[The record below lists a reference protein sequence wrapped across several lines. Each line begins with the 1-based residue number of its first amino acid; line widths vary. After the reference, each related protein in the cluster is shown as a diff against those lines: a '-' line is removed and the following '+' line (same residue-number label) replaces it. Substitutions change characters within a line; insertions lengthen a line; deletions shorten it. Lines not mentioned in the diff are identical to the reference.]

1 MDEAYFKTRW
11 GPNRPSLILK
21 LASAPEFSTSN
32 LGTLLQRAKRTAM
45 SETARLAKSFKLN
58 GIYITQQEG
67 SQDGITSQSSGWR
80 PLYLRRRIL
89 GIFVVT
95 FCGILAVLEV
105 LNHISQVNYG
115 IASSIEGRHYLWTY
129 GPTAILTVVAALWSR
144 VEFQVKQHAPWQS
157 LHEKPEVAEKSILL
171 DYIIPMQPF
180 TVIKAL
186 RNRHFAVAA
195 GATGS
200 MLLTLLI
207 IISTGLFSLQEVGVQ
222 KDNVPILLY
231 DYFSGENPT
240 LDAEGATPFD
250 TLNSVLFDNGSY
262 PEGTTANLAFQRF
275 SASNISSNAIVT
287 AQIEGMEAQLGCEPA
302 TITITKWEVDGVMA
316 ADGEFTITQ
325 QNMTNEISSPSCKIE
340 NFAIDGGYGAY
351 FPYVGM
357 FEQGQCVGVK
367 GTDGTRVVVTIAKI
381 RENVVF
387 SNDTYDDYTRGY
399 NRKSD
404 IVLDHSVQL
413 ICKPTYSL
421 LEVNATTN
429 ASVPL
434 SNVQI
439 EETRSMNSTFPGL
452 AAWDIANSV
461 LSGPKGHIIARP
473 IEDNNPFAAPDKM
486 SVDYSL
492 QIGAWLAGSTGNVEL
507 LFQDGVLN
515 HVASAYYRAMAA
527 QYMNNGLA
535 RQLSS
540 TTTGSAVIH
549 ENRVIMA
556 ELPLRAMEVCLAI
569 GTLLT
574 LVIVLLASPTATAS
588 TPWNPNSISAIAA
601 ILSNSKALRQY
612 LSGTSAS
619 PLYILEDRL
628 KKSHYFSRTSAEGF
642 SIETVDNEQIYNEQ
656 SNIFTTDKQKSPSS
670 SADSKPFPSVFFRV
684 AIFVTVASIIVVLEV
699 LLHISETQDGLAD
712 VTANKYMHYSWTL
725 LPSLL
730 MELIGLS
737 FGSMSF
743 NSRILAPYALLKRPS
758 GAVFQNCM
766 TVNFLD
772 SLSVTTVIRSIR
784 TGHFAVLAATLA
796 ALISSFLS
804 IVTSGLFSAMDT
816 SQYISTN
823 FTQEDTF
830 HRFAIWNAS
839 VSPDL
844 DNSNVIT
851 AQYIIQGN
859 RTAFPRWT
867 YETLVFPKLSM
878 DASLRT
884 NLPESSFVE
893 LWVPALRTA
902 PTCLV
907 QRGSEVNYTLQP
919 ATDEQTSVNSK
930 VSQVLYIEPPRIG
943 CAPWSNGTG
952 WEENSRDLLE
962 LETEGYFGLAIL
974 SPCYNANSSGA
985 NLPVSYFW
993 GEVRN
998 SAVANIVAM
1007 TCAPVAETVN
1017 TWTRFQLPD
1026 FDIPY
1031 DHPPVPDES
1040 SASTVQDQY
1049 IPYSP
1054 WTGTSTTAA
1063 NLDSFFQALVSGRW
1077 AIPRDYLGDADKI
1090 ENVVKAI
1097 KFQDGIMKAQEFN
1110 GMTRLSNASMG
1121 VLLPGNVTLTNNRLR
1136 LIQDATSTRVLD
1148 ALLASILI
1156 LGILGSVLVNTDH
1169 ILPKIPSSIA
1179 AVASLLADSNFLD
1192 WYQSTA
1198 EDPNDTAR
1206 GRKFFAGSR
1215 FVLGRQNAGNLS
1227 DSSSSPTEE
1236 KKDVD
1241 LTICLTDPVGET
1253 EPQ

>member
-1 MDEAYFKTRW
+1 
-11 GPNRPSLILK
+11 
-21 LASAPEFSTSN
+21 
-32 LGTLLQRAKRTAM
+32 M
-45 SETARLAKSFKLN
+45 SKPARLAKGFKLD
-58 GIYITQQEG
+58 GIWITQREG
-67 SQDGITSQSSGWR
+67 SQDGVTSQSSGWR
-80 PLYLRRRIL
+80 PFYLRRRIL
-89 GIFVVT
+89 LTFVVI
-95 FCGILAVLEV
+95 FCGIIAALEV
-105 LNHISQVNYG
+105 LNRISQVNYG
-115 IASSIEGRHYLWTY
+115 IASSVEGRHYLWTY
-129 GPTAILTVVAALWSR
+129 GPTAILTMVAAFWSR

-157 LHEKPEVAEKSILL
+157 LQEKPEVAERSILL
-171 DYIIPMQPF
+171 DYITPMQPF
-180 TVIKAL
+180 AAIQAL

-207 IISTGLFSLQEVGVQ
+207 IFSTGLFSLQEIGVQ
-222 KDNVPILLY
+222 KDHVPILLY

-275 SASNISSNAIVT
+275 SAPNISSNAIVT
-287 AQIEGMEAQLGCEPA
+287 AQIDGMEAQLSCEPA
-302 TITITKWEVDGVMA
+302 NITITKWEVEGVTSTY
-316 ADGEFTITQ
+316 GEFTITH
-325 QNMTNEISSPSCKIE
+325 QNMTNEIATPSCKIE
-340 NFAIDGGYGAY
+340 NFSIDGGYGAY
-351 FPYVGM
+351 YPYVGM
-357 FEQGQCVGVK
+357 FEQGQCVGSK

-399 NRKSD
+399 HQKSD
-404 IVLDHSVQL
+404 IVLDQSVLL
-413 ICKPTYSL
+413 ICTPTYSL
-421 LEVNATTN
+421 LEVNATNN
-429 ASVPL
+429 ASVSL

-439 EETRSMNSTFPGL
+439 EDTRSKNSTLPGL

-461 LSGPKGHIIARP
+461 LSGPKGHTIGRP
-473 IEDNNPFAAPDKM
+473 IEDNNPFVAPDKM

-492 QIGAWLAGSTGNVEL
+492 QIGAWLAGSTGNIDL
-507 LFQDGVLN
+507 LFQDDVLN
-515 HVASAYYRAMAA
+515 YVASAYYRAMAA

-535 RQLSS
+535 RQRSS
-540 TTTGSAVIH
+540 TTTGSAVVLEH
-549 ENRVIMA
+549 RVIMA
-556 ELPLRAMEVCLAI
+556 ELPLRAMEVCLALGI
-569 GTLLT
+569 MLA
-574 LVIVLLASPTATAS
+574 LVIIFLASPTATAS

-601 ILSNSKALRQY
+601 IISNSKSLRQY
-612 LSGTSAS
+612 VAGTSTS

-628 KKSHYFSRTSAEGF
+628 KESRYCSRTSAEGF
-642 SIETVDNEQIYNEQ
+642 SIETVDNDQ
-656 SNIFTTDKQKSPSS
+656 SDISTTDKQSSPSS
-670 SADSKPFPSVFFRV
+670 SAGSKPFPSFIFRV
-684 AIFVTVASIIVVLEV
+684 AIFVAVASILVVLEV
-699 LLHISETQDGLAD
+699 LLHISETRDGLAD
-712 VTANKYMHYSWTL
+712 VTTNKYMHYSWTL

-730 MELIGLS
+730 MEIIGLS
-737 FGSMSF
+737 FRSMSF
-743 NSRILAPYALLKRPS
+743 NSRILAPYARLKRPS
-758 GAVFQNCM
+758 GAVFQSCM
-766 TVNFLD
+766 PVNFLD

-784 TGHFAVLAATLA
+784 TRHFAVLAATLA
-796 ALISSFLS
+796 AFITSFLS

-823 FTQEDTF
+823 FSQEDTF

-859 RTAFPRWT
+859 RTSFPRWT
-867 YETLVFPKLSM
+867 YERLIFPKLSM
-878 DASLRT
+878 NASLRT

-907 QRGSEVNYTLQP
+907 QRGSEVNYTLQA

-952 WEENSRDLLE
+952 WQENSGDLLE

-998 SAVANIVAM
+998 GKVANIAAM

-1026 FDIPY
+1026 FDIPA

-1040 SASTVQDQY
+1040 SASTVKDQY

-1054 WTGTSTTAA
+1054 WSSTSSTAA

-1090 ENVVKAI
+1090 ENVIEAI

-1110 GMTRLSNASMG
+1110 GMTRLANASLG
-1121 VLLPGNVTLTNNRLR
+1121 VSLPGNVTLTNNRLR

-1148 ALLASILI
+1148 ALLVSILI
-1156 LGILGSVLVNTDH
+1156 LGIIGSILVNTDH
-1169 ILPKIPSSIA
+1169 ILPKSPSSIA

-1192 WYQSTA
+1192 WYQPA

-1215 FVLGRQNAGNLS
+1215 FVLGRQNAENLS

-1236 KKDVD
+1236 KRDAD
-1241 LTICLTDPVGET
+1241 LTICLVDPVGEK
-1253 EPQ
+1253 ESSSIPLMPLAIGERNG